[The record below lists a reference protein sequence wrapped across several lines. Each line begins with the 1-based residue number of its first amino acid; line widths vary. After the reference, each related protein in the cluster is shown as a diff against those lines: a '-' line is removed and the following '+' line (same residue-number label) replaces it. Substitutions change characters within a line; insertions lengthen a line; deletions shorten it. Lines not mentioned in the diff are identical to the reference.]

1 MNLLEYLT
9 YNIGRTAGSYRK
21 GLADVFHT
29 SGTRPSALDPTIW
42 GDSIF
47 WGEGTQA
54 GKVRTKEDMLREFTS
69 WVYICASLNAESV
82 GAAGLNLYAAKLEK
96 GKKIQLFPT
105 RSVDKIQMK
114 RLESNTGL
122 NSYLKKAQEIEEV
135 DEHPFL
141 DLMKRV
147 NPFMN
152 GREFRELTSLFLD
165 LTGDAYWYIIRD
177 GLQVP
182 KELWVIPSPYI
193 QPVPGKDLRD
203 FVKGYLYKRGGIE
216 LTLKIEDVV
225 HLRHANPKNEFI
237 GFSCVQGVADAV
249 YVNKEM
255 YVFEEA
261 LFKNKARVGGVLESI
276 DLIGT
281 EEMKRLKE
289 EWQQG
294 YAGSARAGKTPVLPP
309 GLKFTKD
316 TMTPAEL
323 SFIEGKKITR
333 EEIAVAFD
341 VPIGKLVSTDVNRA
355 NADSASYTH
364 AKSGVTPRLCLQE
377 EKLNER
383 ILPLFD
389 TNIFCAFD
397 DVVPEDKEMILKENT
412 EYVNAGI
419 VSRDEVRETLGK
431 EPKDADELLV
441 DNRLIPISMLGA
453 VPSEE
458 QAGEVAELARQK
470 IKERLG

>member
-1 MNLLEYLT
+1 MNVLEKLT

-29 SGTRPSALDPTIW
+29 SGARPSALDPTIW
-42 GDSIF
+42 GDSVF
-47 WGEGTQA
+47 WGEGVES

-69 WVYICASLNAESV
+69 WVYICASLNAESI
-82 GAAGLNLYAAKLEK
+82 GAAKLRLYVAKPES

-105 RSVDKIQMK
+105 RSIDKAQMK
-114 RLESNTGL
+114 WLESNTGL
-122 NSYLKKAQEIEEV
+122 DSYLKKAQEVEEV

-141 DLMKRV
+141 DLTKTA
-147 NPFMN
+147 NPFMS

-182 KELWVIPSPYI
+182 RELWVIPSPYI
-193 QPVPGKDLRD
+193 QPIPGKDLRD

-216 LTLKIEDVV
+216 LTLEIDDVV
-225 HLRHANPKNEFI
+225 HLRYPNPKNEYI

-261 LFKNKARVGGVLESI
+261 LFKNKARVGGVLESTE
-276 DLIGT
+276 LIGT

-289 EWQQG
+289 DWQQK
-294 YAGSARAGKTPVLPP
+294 YEGSAKGGKTAVLPP
-309 GLKFTKD
+309 GMKFSKD
-316 TMTPAEL
+316 TMTPQEL

-341 VPIGKLVSTDVNRA
+341 IPIGKLVSTDVNRA
-355 NADSASYTH
+355 NADSSDYTH
-364 AKSGVTPRLCLQE
+364 AKSGIMPRLRKQE
-377 EKLNER
+377 EKLNE
-383 ILPLFD
+383 LLSLFD

-397 DVVPEDKEMILKENT
+397 DVVPEDREQLLKENT

-419 VSRDEVRETLGK
+419 LSRDEVRADLGK

-441 DNRLIPISMLGA
+441 DNRLVPISMLGA
-453 VPSEE
+453 VSPEE
-458 QAGEVAELARQK
+458 QAEEVVELARQK
-470 IKERLG
+470 IRERLG